1 MLFFFLQRFHIPNVV
16 GNVRSC
22 AAIILDC
29 FDRYFDL
36 SHSREAMLRFA
47 HTQLDSSR
55 KSVAKKAARFL
66 QKHEL

>member
-1 MLFFFLQRFHIPNVV
+1 MCGH
-16 GNVRSC
+16 
-22 AAIILDC
+22 ILDC

-55 KSVAKKAARFL
+55 KSVAKKAALFL
-66 QKHEL
+66 QKHELYAGDLLLDTPARCCQG

>member
-1 MLFFFLQRFHIPNVV
+1 MCGH
-16 GNVRSC
+16 
-22 AAIILDC
+22 ILDC

-36 SHSREAMLRFA
+36 SHSREDMLRFA

>member
-1 MLFFFLQRFHIPNVV
+1 MCGH
-16 GNVRSC
+16 
-22 AAIILDC
+22 ILDC

-55 KSVAKKAARFL
+55 KSVAKKSCAISCKSMSYKRGIFS
-66 QKHEL
+66 

>member
-1 MLFFFLQRFHIPNVV
+1 MCGH
-16 GNVRSC
+16 
-22 AAIILDC
+22 ILDC

-55 KSVAKKAARFL
+55 KSVAKKLRVSCKSMSYKRGDLFL
-66 QKHEL
+66 RHAGTMLSGVKLG

>member
-1 MLFFFLQRFHIPNVV
+1 MCGH
-16 GNVRSC
+16 
-22 AAIILDC
+22 ILDC

-66 QKHEL
+66 QKHERYAGDLF

>member
-1 MLFFFLQRFHIPNVV
+1 MKPVV
-16 GNVRSC
+16 GIVMGSDSDLK
-22 AAIILDC
+22 IM
-29 FDRYFDL
+29 YFDL